1 MGARLP
7 SLPPKQFCAS
17 EKTAKL
23 TCTHAIPECRS
34 MTSSRRQDGSF
45 ALARIQ
51 ARRQSLRQR
60 SSKQSANTIRK
71 GSGPRESPFTKEP
84 FPSTDRMRG
93 VHSLL
98 FLADEADAGH
108 HSYSIS
114 HRIKSLTSTPAE
126 LVSRLRPRLVS
137 QCRQRI
143 CSPTL
148 SIALTMCTKRGS
160 CPTSQVFAGTRPTVR
175 RRNRRPSRIV
185 RTPAAALEL
194 QTVTRCGM
202 DCEDGTR

>member
-1 MGARLP
+1 MKA
-7 SLPPKQFCAS
+7 
-17 EKTAKL
+17 
-23 TCTHAIPECRS
+23 
-34 MTSSRRQDGSF
+34 
-45 ALARIQ
+45 
-51 ARRQSLRQR
+51 
-60 SSKQSANTIRK
+60 
-71 GSGPRESPFTKEP
+71 PFTKEP

-108 HSYSIS
+108 HRYSIS

-137 QCRQRI
+137 ECRQRI

-194 QTVTRCGM
+194 QTVTVVEWTVKTGPVNESQAPIEQFVKTEP
-202 DCEDGTR
+202 DYGSS